1 MRPSGLTPRVLE
13 TKVKIMATRKRTKS
27 LDDINSQWGRILM
40 NSLQNSSSRNS
51 QLARRATD
59 IVERYANNILA
70 TRSQKN
76 HLKKEGRPF
85 EVMFGDSVGETTQGG
100 WRRKYTGYQDK
111 STTRAV
117 SLSKG

>member
-1 MRPSGLTPRVLE
+1 MN
-13 TKVKIMATRKRTKS
+13 MMQDRT
-27 LDDINSQWGRILM
+27 D
-40 NSLQNSSSRNS
+40 RNR

-76 HLKKEGRPF
+76 YLKKEGRPF

-117 SLSKG
+117 SLRKG